1 MKLRIKLLILPA
13 LGGAMMIALCVLVT
27 LMLQRANAELNQLA
41 DVRFASYAAAQQV
54 RGQLSALHAEAYR
67 TLVGIGTLKP
77 AALAGQRDAF
87 RRSAE
92 SLGGEVKRQL
102 AGDPG
107 GGAAGLRA
115 LAEGLPRFA
124 ASVDAAIDRGR
135 ADPDTGMAALQSVD
149 GAYRELAG
157 HADAVLGAERQL
169 AGASVAAA
177 RARDRRS
184 LFIVWG
190 ATLAT
195 VIAALATAVGFN
207 RRLLQPLDA
216 AREAADSIAGGN
228 LRVSLPPPSADEI
241 GQLVAALG
249 RMADHLKRTVG
260 SIKGSADQIATASNE
275 IAVGNGDLSQ
285 RTEQQA
291 SSLQQTSSSM
301 DALTATVATNA
312 DNARQANQLALGAS
326 DVARRGG
333 DVVDQVVSTMG
344 EISDSSRKIADI
356 IGVIDGIAFQTNILA
371 LNAAVEAARAGE
383 QGRGFSV
390 VAAEVRS
397 LAQRSAEAAR
407 QIKGLIG
414 DSVQRV
420 ESGSRLVKEA
430 GATMAEIVTS
440 VRRVTDIIGEI
451 SSATSEQSSGIGQV
465 NTAVVQLDRMTQQN
479 AALVEQSAA
488 AAESLKEQARRL
500 AEAIGTFRLDDAPT
514 RWSGSGRASG
524 PQVAPRQPPVDA
536 AETARA
542 RPGHAAATPSRPAP
556 QAAGPAAV
564 RPAPSSPKQAVRSAG
579 SAAPPT
585 VSTPRPQAVA
595 PAPATRHGAIPA
607 GGAAPAGSPAAAAA
621 PADPARA
628 PVSKPAAAP
637 APKPSGASA
646 PRAASAYAP
655 KAAAAPAPKP
665 VAARPTGKAPDDDW
679 EEF

>member
-13 LGGAMMIALCVLVT
+13 LGGAMTVALCVLVT
-27 LMLQRANAELNQLA
+27 LMLQRSNAQLDELV
-41 DVRFASYAAAQQV
+41 DVRFANYAAAQQV
-54 RGQLSALHAEAYR
+54 HGQLSAMHADAYR
-67 TLVGIGTLKP
+67 TMVSIDNLKP
-77 AALAGQRDAF
+77 EALAGQRNAF
-87 RRSAE
+87 KRRAD
-92 SLGGEVKRQL
+92 SLGDQL
-102 AGDPG
+102 QLLLADASV
-107 GGAAGLRA
+107 GGAGGLKA
-115 LAEGLPRFA
+115 LIEGLPRYA
-124 ASVDAAIDRGR
+124 ASVDKALDRGSV
-135 ADPDTGMAALQSVD
+135 DPDTRMASMQSAD
-149 GAYRELAG
+149 GVFRELAG
-157 HADAVLGAERQL
+157 HAESVLGAERQL
-169 AGASVAAA
+169 ADASVAATKV
-177 RARDRRS
+177 RDRRT
-184 LFIVWG
+184 LFILWG
-190 ATLAT
+190 ATLAA
-195 VIAALATAVGFN
+195 VIAALAIGVGFN
-207 RRLLQPLDA
+207 RRLLQPLEA
-216 AREAADSIAGGN
+216 ARVAADSIAGGN
-228 LRVSLPPPSADEI
+228 LRVDLPPASGDEI

-301 DALTATVATNA
+301 EELTATVATNA

-326 DVARRGG
+326 EVARRGG
-333 DVVDQVVSTMG
+333 DVVEQVVSTMG
-344 EISDSSRKIADI
+344 EISESSRKIADI

-430 GATMAEIVTS
+430 GSTMAEIVTS

-451 SSATSEQSSGIGQV
+451 SSATGEQSSGIGQV

-500 AEAIGTFRLDDAPT
+500 AEAIGTFRLDDGPADRFEGGPPSRSHEAPRHEPVDPAEAMPARPAAAAAKSAAPT
-514 RWSGSGRASG
+514 
-524 PQVAPRQPPVDA
+524 AP
-536 AETARA
+536 A
-542 RPGHAAATPSRPAP
+542 RPVATRPAAAAP
-556 QAAGPAAV
+556 KP
-564 RPAPSSPKQAVRSAG
+564 AVRSAG
-579 SAAPPT
+579 AAGAPSAAG
-585 VSTPRPQAVA
+585 SRPQ
-595 PAPATRHGAIPA
+595 GAGQA
-607 GGAAPAGSPAAAAA
+607 GAAVPTGGRSAETPGDTVRPG
-621 PADPARA
+621 P
-628 PVSKPAAAP
+628 SKPAAAP
-637 APKPSGASA
+637 APVPRPVAASA
-646 PRAASAYAP
+646 PKAAPAPAP

-665 VAARPTGKAPDDDW
+665 IAARATTKVPDDDW